1 MNVAIYAAA
10 MATLVICIIR
20 AYARAVRREE
30 EIRRQEAERERRARE
45 RSRAEQEYHRTLN
58 KAVTVNP
65 NPNYRPPIG
74 KPLPPDVRKDMA
86 QYMNASLYTHA
97 DMNKGNNLHPASKTY
112 GEATKTM
119 VSLDAYFA
127 ALDKLAQAQIEKATA
142 KPEESK
148 PSRFPKTIKTSEE
161 KRDMTEYLNLPLPKH
176 NSTATLTINTMA
188 DTNCIQLFSIS
199 DYLKE
204 HEKELELKPRVCPQC
219 GAPVRGKVCEYCDT
233 QFR

>member
-1 MNVAIYAAA
+1 M
-10 MATLVICIIR
+10 
-20 AYARAVRREE
+20 
-30 EIRRQEAERERRARE
+30 
-45 RSRAEQEYHRTLN
+45 LN

-74 KPLPPDVRKDMA
+74 NPLPPDLRKDMA
-86 QYMNASLYTHA
+86 QYMNASLYTHE
-97 DMNKGNNLHPASKTY
+97 DLN
-112 GEATKTM
+112 
-119 VSLDAYFA
+119 
-127 ALDKLAQAQIEKATA
+127 
-142 KPEESK
+142 
-148 PSRFPKTIKTSEE
+148 
-161 KRDMTEYLNLPLPKH
+161 TEYINLPLPKH

-188 DTNCIQLFSIS
+188 STNCIQPFSIS